1 MRATLKRP
9 ARIESHVA
17 CIEQPHRLVLDDVE
31 LVGGKIPAPPGRMEE
46 PSLRDDIAALAMSPL
61 TERSEQDVALGVNC
75 VIRVAWPVTT
85 SNSLRNVYF
94 IRPISLFALTPW
106 VAQVPDQSFMAEF
119 ARGQA
124 VAKSLKA
131 RFDL

>member
-1 MRATLKRP
+1 MHEGNDGLAAFVFDLMEANEFQDLWDPGAPLCGPSRFSIRVYRRRCCRDEDGGG
-9 ARIESHVA
+9 ARF
-17 CIEQPHRLVLDDVE
+17 LVVDVH
-31 LVGGKIPAPPGRMEE
+31 
-46 PSLRDDIAALAMSPL
+46 
-61 TERSEQDVALGVNC
+61 VALGVNC

-106 VAQVPDQSFMAEF
+106 FAQVPDQSFIAEF